1 MILFNLKN
9 KFILF
14 VLFLLTTNLLVAADW
29 DFRGQLSGW
38 AGGSRQADQ
47 YKNQIGLRYISEGSF
62 LYQLS
67 DESFLETLTAFNMHI
82 SALSGNA
89 THNINLY
96 RLQLRFA
103 SAESEVRLGL
113 QKISF
118 GPARL
123 LRSLRWFDQIDPT
136 DPLRLTSG
144 VYALRYTYNFLN
156 NSTIWLWAMYGNK
169 NTKGFETMPSVKT
182 KPEFG
187 GRLQIPVPFGE
198 TGLSVHSRRVNGHS
212 FTYRENR
219 LALDGRFDI
228 LVGLWFEASLQK
240 SETQIVPSPWQKQ
253 LTLGGDYTFGIG
265 NGLYLLAE
273 HLFVSASD
281 ELFNNRLDGN
291 TSALMLSYP
300 VGIFDSFQAVTYY
313 SWNTK
318 KLFQYY
324 NWQRTY
330 DSFIL
335 NFSLFHYPASEALL
349 SSLPFSGY
357 GAQIMFI
364 FNY

>member
-1 MILFNLKN
+1 MFLFNLKN
-9 KFILF
+9 KFIFL
-14 VLFLLTTNLLVAADW
+14 VLTLLAVNSLVAADW

-38 AGGSRQADQ
+38 AGSSRLDGDNAAQA
-47 YKNQIGLRYISEGSF
+47 GLRYIPEGSF

-67 DESFLETLTAFNMHI
+67 DESFLETLTALNMYV
-82 SALSGNA
+82 SARQENTSQ
-89 THNINLY
+89 NIKLY

-103 SAESEVRLGL
+103 SAQSEVRLGL

-144 VYALRYTYNFLN
+144 VYALRCTYNFLN
-156 NSTIWLWAMYGNK
+156 NSSVWLWAMYGNK
-169 NTKGFETMPSVKT
+169 ATKGFETLPSVKT

-187 GRLQIPVPFGE
+187 GRLQFPVPFGE
-198 TGLSVHSRRVNGHS
+198 TGLSVHSRKVDAPS

-219 LALDGRFDI
+219 LAFDGRFDI
-228 LVGLWFEASLQK
+228 LVGLWFEASFQK
-240 SETQIVPSPWQKQ
+240 SETRLVPFPWQKQ

-265 NGLYLLAE
+265 NGLYVLAE

-281 ELFNNRLDGN
+281 ELFKNRLDGN
-291 TSALMLSYP
+291 TSALMVSYP
-300 VGIFDSFQAVTYY
+300 VGIFDSFQAVSYY
-313 SWNTK
+313 SWNAE

-335 NFSLFHYPASEALL
+335 NFSLFHYPVSKALP

-357 GAQIMFI
+357 GAQVMFI
-364 FNY
+364 YNY